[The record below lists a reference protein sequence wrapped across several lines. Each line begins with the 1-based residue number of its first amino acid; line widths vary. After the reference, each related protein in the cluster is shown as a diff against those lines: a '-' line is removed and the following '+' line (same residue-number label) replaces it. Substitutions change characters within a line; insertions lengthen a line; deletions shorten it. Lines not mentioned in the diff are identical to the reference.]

1 MDEHDTEAQLR
12 TLLQETPE
20 QGLWSEEAVADIM
33 AAGTR
38 GRRRRA
44 VVAWAASAA
53 AFALVVAGGTVAW
66 QLRPDASMDGSML
79 SVGADATRSP
89 EVAVADVFPEASELG
104 GALSYEGDPA
114 GLPGTTVAPVTGGQ
128 ACDPTVIDASG
139 GVVLPVSQ
147 EQLWAT
153 LWGSTATTPDSATF
167 TVSTWADERGWA
179 QLVADTGTCRW
190 LPHTPAS
197 WPGGYGTDRL
207 LLILD
212 PRSGD
217 QDYSWAV
224 AARKVGPVIV
234 AVVFGSGN
242 ADRARSEAVR
252 LCDVMAVRA
261 AAQVLPPDRP
271 TPTWSEGS

>member
-20 QGLWSEEAVADIM
+20 QSLWSEEAVADIM

-66 QLRPDASMDGSML
+66 QLRPDPSLDGSML

-114 GLPGTTVAPVTGGQ
+114 GLRERPSHRSRVARP
-128 ACDPTVIDASG
+128 
-139 GVVLPVSQ
+139 
-147 EQLWAT
+147 AT
-153 LWGSTATTPDSATF
+153 
-167 TVSTWADERGWA
+167 
-179 QLVADTGTCRW
+179 
-190 LPHTPAS
+190 
-197 WPGGYGTDRL
+197 
-207 LLILD
+207 
-212 PRSGD
+212 PRSSTLLEVSSCPCPRNNCGRP
-217 QDYSWAV
+217 SGAPPPRRPIPPPSPCRPGRTNGGGRNWSPIPERV
-224 AARKVGPVIV
+224 AGYPIRPLLGQV
-234 AVVFGSGN
+234 A
-242 ADRARSEAVR
+242 
-252 LCDVMAVRA
+252 MA
-261 AAQVLPPDRP
+261 P
-271 TPTWSEGS
+271 TGCSSS